1 MNKFLDFLND
11 NFSKINLNF
20 NFKKKASLPKLQ
32 RLKTVMDKWAQT
44 EEEYIMIDDKNYLN
58 SPNKVYYSLIDDKYE
73 EFKQK
78 ESDKLESTNEIINK
92 FLNKLV
98 PNCEDIFTLS
108 LNLARQISKKTKVSK
123 EIIEKYFNDLLQQG
137 KGRSNSNIYRF
148 TTLDL
153 KLNIC
158 RIFGIVLS
166 YAYSK
171 MADFKIKS
179 MKQLI
184 EIRNKIINENI
195 DIYNKFKEH
204 CEKHRKDINK
214 EKFSKFCKSNRS
226 KYDCLPELIFLI
238 NRYSLITTVQIEL
251 NVFHDLSDVDI
262 QLVELTILNIYC
274 LLNSLNTIKLNII
287 SSSFQE
293 VLLKRFNIKF
303 QEECRKIHESM
314 KKNYSLYPSDLY
326 ENKWNFIDN
335 FKLNDLREEIN
346 YIKNISHN
354 KSVELKRSN
363 LINAKTVVE
372 VKKNTIF
379 NDFANIFKINRTQT
393 RKETSRHEEELNR
406 QEIIQKYGYILE
418 IIMISIYSLNNSEN
432 NFNLELIA
440 NDCYIGEFLLAFKK
454 QYDMDWIENN
464 FTQFHIF
471 DLLLY
476 NNIIKRIQK
485 LNIEINTLDPFS
497 FDKLLNFL
505 SYNNTLTTINLSL
518 FSSDVTYYTS
528 FIYKLFGKLFNIKE
542 LKKDI
547 DPSTY
552 LFSDIKDIEEKMI
565 DNFSDLY
572 IYHISIL
579 FEIIKKKKE
588 LEELG
593 FNFDI
598 PLNIQ
603 KNKRYMNSI
612 FKFILNILYFVT
624 KSKIKKFCLL
634 SPSTE
639 VDCRKNPDINYLINK
654 INVNRN
660 IYLENLSLQM
670 VFYKIDNIQNFISTR
685 LKILNIGDLDLST
698 LKLLTDKLCSY
709 DFNQISILES
719 LSIGILNAFID
730 FNLEMKLIFERLFKL
745 KIKNFVSLNIYT
757 NFIIKDKYEYLY
769 LLKILN
775 YNWISEYK
783 ITFNKI
789 SQELINENRNEA
801 TKLVYLVSHNLEEKL
816 LVDRDLMKL
825 IKKKGQNSNFVQNV
839 NKNPDKYDEAYW
851 KLKYYFDKVFKDNL
865 NNSERTKNMIF
876 GILKYLYFIKTPKIS
891 HSYNS
896 KI

>member
-44 EEEYIMIDDKNYLN
+44 EDEYIMIDDKNYLN

-98 PNCEDIFTLS
+98 PNCEDIFILS

-204 CEKHRKDINK
+204 CEKNRKDINK

-393 RKETSRHEEELNR
+393 RKETSRHQEELNR

-418 IIMISIYSLNNSEN
+418 IIMISIYSLNN
-432 NFNLELIA
+432 
-440 NDCYIGEFLLAFKK
+440 
-454 QYDMDWIENN
+454 
-464 FTQFHIF
+464 
-471 DLLLY
+471 
-476 NNIIKRIQK
+476 
-485 LNIEINTLDPFS
+485 
-497 FDKLLNFL
+497 
-505 SYNNTLTTINLSL
+505 
-518 FSSDVTYYTS
+518 
-528 FIYKLFGKLFNIKE
+528 
-542 LKKDI
+542 
-547 DPSTY
+547 
-552 LFSDIKDIEEKMI
+552 
-565 DNFSDLY
+565 
-572 IYHISIL
+572 
-579 FEIIKKKKE
+579 
-588 LEELG
+588 
-593 FNFDI
+593 
-598 PLNIQ
+598 
-603 KNKRYMNSI
+603 
-612 FKFILNILYFVT
+612 
-624 KSKIKKFCLL
+624 
-634 SPSTE
+634 
-639 VDCRKNPDINYLINK
+639 
-654 INVNRN
+654 
-660 IYLENLSLQM
+660 
-670 VFYKIDNIQNFISTR
+670 
-685 LKILNIGDLDLST
+685 
-698 LKLLTDKLCSY
+698 
-709 DFNQISILES
+709 
-719 LSIGILNAFID
+719 
-730 FNLEMKLIFERLFKL
+730 
-745 KIKNFVSLNIYT
+745 
-757 NFIIKDKYEYLY
+757 
-769 LLKILN
+769 
-775 YNWISEYK
+775 
-783 ITFNKI
+783 
-789 SQELINENRNEA
+789 
-801 TKLVYLVSHNLEEKL
+801 
-816 LVDRDLMKL
+816 
-825 IKKKGQNSNFVQNV
+825 
-839 NKNPDKYDEAYW
+839 
-851 KLKYYFDKVFKDNL
+851 
-865 NNSERTKNMIF
+865 
-876 GILKYLYFIKTPKIS
+876 
-891 HSYNS
+891 
-896 KI
+896 